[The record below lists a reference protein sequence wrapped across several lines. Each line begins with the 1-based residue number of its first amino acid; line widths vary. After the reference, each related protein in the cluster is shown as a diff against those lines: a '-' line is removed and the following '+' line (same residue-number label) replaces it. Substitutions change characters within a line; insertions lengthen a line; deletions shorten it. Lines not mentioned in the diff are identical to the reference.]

1 MKDQY
6 TYYEQ
11 IDHFLSGRMSA
22 DAQLRFEEQMKD
34 DPALQKEV
42 KLQEE
47 VQGLV
52 LDSELLALEA
62 QIQHDLKYYS
72 PSTNSSKKWWLW
84 SLIVVVITGGTMFIS
99 STFEENE
106 IEPPIIHTDI
116 VEQEP
121 TINTETLVEAKV
133 VEQGNHVEPEESL
146 KATNST
152 HPKIYTE
159 KNVKEEAEIELV
171 RHQDKEESLQ
181 EENEHKNSTGQ
192 LDSIKEKEP
201 STFIETSNPTPITFT
216 GQVETSK
223 ASYAESDGI
232 IEIKGDVSGG
242 TPPYTYGIENI
253 EEQSS
258 KVFEQLEVGHYQIYV
273 VDATEEKHILAT
285 VDIQQDFCL
294 KNFNATFTPAYEE
307 EWKIPVAEELSGK
320 YTIFNRSGIVYHAS
334 FEAESVPVWKGTN
347 TSGVPLPA
355 GYYRVRIKYDNQ
367 EECLVDVTI
376 LK

>member
-11 IDHFLSGRMSA
+11 IDYFLSGRMSA

-62 QIQHDLKYYS
+62 QIQHDLKDYS

-121 TINTETLVEAKV
+121 TINTQDKVEAKPKETLNTTNV
-133 VEQGNHVEPEESL
+133 IDPHV
-146 KATNST
+146 
-152 HPKIYTE
+152 YTE
-159 KNVKEEAEIELV
+159 TSVKEENKVVLLPQEK
-171 RHQDKEESLQ
+171 KEEPIQ
-181 EENEHKNSTGQ
+181 YKNEHKNSTGQ

-258 KVFEQLEVGHYQIYV
+258 KVFEQLEVGHYQVYV

-307 EWKIPVAEELSGK
+307 EWKIPVAKELSGK

-334 FEAESVPVWKGTN
+334 FEAESTPVWKGTN